1 MADLRVDPV
10 VEEDV
15 PIEGVVVPHL
25 ERGGVLEPRLE
36 LVEHAWLGPGL
47 GLGLGPG
54 PGLRLGLGLGLGLS
68 STPLSM
74 SSVSNHSASPGPPG
88 EGEGGV
94 SVGWA

>member
-47 GLGLGPG
+47 GLGLGLTGWIFP
-54 PGLRLGLGLGLGLS
+54 
-68 STPLSM
+68 
-74 SSVSNHSASPGPPG
+74 AG
-88 EGEGGV
+88 EP
-94 SVGWA
+94 